1 MAKGNRKKATEAL
14 LKIIDGMMPG
24 NKNVKLYK
32 DYLGK
37 MSDAQ
42 FGEFIERLKNREE
55 YLTFINPNWNE
66 TLIQAETLM
75 DNLRSFGV
83 EPLKRVWMVDET
95 TTPFTR
101 YLTND
106 PYLTIMLP
114 VKRQNQLL
122 IKKLST
128 AQNSL
133 VRDDLTGQPTGISK
147 AASLSNPE
155 VQMLY
160 GQGFDKVIEEN
171 LKAKG
176 GDETAYRAMNW
187 LIYNQGS
194 ATTEQLANLDSRVTS
209 TDILNVLLRCM
220 HYDANF

>member
-1 MAKGNRKKATEAL
+1 MTTGNRKKATAEL

-24 NKNVKLYK
+24 NKNVPLYK
-32 DYLGK
+32 KYLGDMNDK
-37 MSDAQ
+37 Q
-42 FGEFIERLKNREE
+42 FGEFIDRLESNEE

-66 TLIQAETLM
+66 DLIQAETLIANM
-75 DNLRSFGV
+75 RSFGI

-95 TTPFTR
+95 TTPFVT

-106 PYLTIMLP
+106 TYLTLMLP
-114 VKRQNQLL
+114 IKRQNQLL

-128 AQNSL
+128 AENSL

-176 GDETAYRAMNW
+176 GDETAYRAMSW
-187 LIYNQGS
+187 LIYNQGT

-209 TDILNVLLRCM
+209 TEILKVLLECM
-220 HYDANF
+220 HYDAEL